1 MKYIYFLFLLIICS
15 CTKDNLHIQPPDPV
29 QEPFN
34 LSNGLGKKL
43 ENPYAVRN
51 IKIALTHLQSKHGT
65 SALAPELK
73 PTHLLV
79 RFLPKTYEDMLLL
92 EADSTL
98 YYDSVPYGYEN
109 SADLSYYQDPSIPK
123 DQYTWQYAIVDY
135 DYIFPQ
141 VHYEVLEE
149 LYRPQDE
156 EDELEA
162 LAYKVTRN
170 HFNRS

>member
-1 MKYIYFLFLLIICS
+1 
-15 CTKDNLHIQPPDPV
+15 
-29 QEPFN
+29 
-34 LSNGLGKKL
+34 
-43 ENPYAVRN
+43 
-51 IKIALTHLQSKHGT
+51 
-65 SALAPELK
+65 
-73 PTHLLV
+73 
-79 RFLPKTYEDMLLL
+79 MLLL